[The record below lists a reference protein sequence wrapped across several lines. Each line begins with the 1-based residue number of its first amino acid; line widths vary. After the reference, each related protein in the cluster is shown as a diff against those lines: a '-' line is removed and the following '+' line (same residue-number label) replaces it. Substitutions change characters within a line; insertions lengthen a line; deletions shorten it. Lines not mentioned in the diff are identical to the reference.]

1 MRRSLRQWNGIY
13 RWSISGCVILLSAG
27 VVQASDP
34 VHASARS
41 QEKLWRRTIDL
52 ASQGNFQQATAA
64 AESISGSGAIVDQ
77 VRSWL
82 KEYEEKQTARKKLD
96 LVDFEKYVGYCRAR
110 IERKEFAEALAW
122 SLAAYDCA
130 ADRTGFLKLDWIQD
144 LTNSALSAADKMRQD
159 QDWSGAYQIYSQLAV
174 LFEHEPRF
182 QKLEREILT
191 LLRLD
196 HIFKEDANWKERI
209 EKVRWKDAETALRH
223 IDGYYVHEANF
234 KEMAEHG
241 LEQLLLLTE
250 STSAQKRF
258 DGLGNENDR
267 RAFVS
272 RIRARLDRVRAAPSL
287 TWQDCRNHFQRVV
300 RKINRGTVRLPDELI
315 VSELMRGALAPLDD
329 FTTIIWPRASR
340 EFDKHTR
347 GDFVGI
353 GISIIKNRK
362 DEIEVVTPMED
373 TPAYRAGIQSGDII
387 TAVDGVP
394 LKDYSINKVVETI
407 TGPEGTRV
415 SINIRRDDKDITF
428 DLERAKVHIYSVKG
442 VRRDPR
448 NEERWDHW
456 LDKERGI
463 GYIRITNFQRNT
475 VEDVDNVLS
484 EMSAEGLKG
493 LVIDLRRNPGGL
505 LDSAWQLTS
514 RFLKRNDVVV
524 ETKGRLNS
532 DNQVF
537 DVPGTGA
544 YSDTPL
550 VVLVDERSAS
560 ASEIVSGAVRDN
572 AQGVVIGESTF
583 GKFSVQNLVPLG
595 RSGAKLKITT
605 ARYYLPSGDSLHR
618 ESTSKIWGVQPDIP
632 IRLARKETIKVYEL
646 WRESNLLGP
655 QKSEEEKTKDAEEN
669 AEDKEDAKKTD
680 GDKDDKA
687 EDKSADKTED
697 GAQEGDDEKEAKLPP
712 LEQPD
717 ENLRPKEDPQLDT
730 ALLVMRLMLLGDAY
744 PTLATAEPHTPQE
757 SAKP

>member
-1 MRRSLRQWNGIY
+1 
-13 RWSISGCVILLSAG
+13 
-27 VVQASDP
+27 
-34 VHASARS
+34 
-41 QEKLWRRTIDL
+41 
-52 ASQGNFQQATAA
+52 
-64 AESISGSGAIVDQ
+64 
-77 VRSWL
+77 
-82 KEYEEKQTARKKLD
+82 
-96 LVDFEKYVGYCRAR
+96 
-110 IERKEFAEALAW
+110 
-122 SLAAYDCA
+122 
-130 ADRTGFLKLDWIQD
+130 
-144 LTNSALSAADKMRQD
+144 
-159 QDWSGAYQIYSQLAV
+159 
-174 LFEHEPRF
+174 
-182 QKLEREILT
+182 
-191 LLRLD
+191 
-196 HIFKEDANWKERI
+196 
-209 EKVRWKDAETALRH
+209 
-223 IDGYYVHEANF
+223 
-234 KEMAEHG
+234 MAEHG
-241 LEQLLLLTE
+241 LEQLLLLAE

-258 DGLGNENDR
+258 EGLGNEDDR
-267 RAFVS
+267 KAFAA

-287 TWQDCRNHFQRVV
+287 TWQDCRNHFKRIV
-300 RKINRGTVRLPDELI
+300 RKINKETVRLPDELI

-329 FTTIIWPRASR
+329 FTTIIWPQASR

-387 TAVDGVP
+387 TSVDGVK

-407 TGPEGTRV
+407 TGPEGTNV
-415 SINIRRDDKDITF
+415 SLNVRRDDKDIAF
-428 DLERAKVHIYSVKG
+428 DLQRAKVHIYSVKG
-442 VRRDPR
+442 MRRDPL

-493 LVIDLRRNPGGL
+493 LVIDLRANPGGL

-514 RFLKRNDVVV
+514 RFLNRNNVVV
-524 ETKGRLNS
+524 ETKGRLKS

-618 ESTSKIWGVQPDIP
+618 GPTSKVWGVQPDIP
-632 IRLARKETIKVYEL
+632 VRLARKETIKVYQL

-655 QKSEEEKTKDAEEN
+655 QKSEEEKTKDAEKDTK
-669 AEDKEDAKKTD
+669 DKDDAKKTD
-680 GDKDDKA
+680 GVKDGEADDKSDDKTKDDAK
-687 EDKSADKTED
+687 
-697 GAQEGDDEKEAKLPP
+697 EGDDDKEAKLPP
-712 LEQPD
+712 LDQPD
-717 ENLRPKEDPQLDT
+717 KNNRPKEDPQLDT
-730 ALLVMRLMLLGDAY
+730 ALLVMRLMLLGDAN
-744 PTLATAEPHTPQE
+744 PTLATAEPHTPRKT
-757 SAKP
+757 AKP